1 MAVAAR
7 ARPAWEPPSAADEEE
22 DDDDMLTVFAG

>member
-1 MAVAAR
+1 MAVAAS
-7 ARPAWEPPSAADEEE
+7 ARPAWEPPSAADDEE